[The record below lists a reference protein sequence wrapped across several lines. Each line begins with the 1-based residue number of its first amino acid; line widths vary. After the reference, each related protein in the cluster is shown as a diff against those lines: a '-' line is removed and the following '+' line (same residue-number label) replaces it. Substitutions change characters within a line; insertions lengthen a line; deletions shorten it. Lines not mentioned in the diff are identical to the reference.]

1 MSREDFKSFVV
12 TDPNLVDQQLDVSK
26 LATTTPTRK
35 ELLGGIS
42 TLPGVK
48 YDPTLQSSFTDL
60 LAYFSGGLPRL
71 PQTPTASNV
80 NVPLQGGSGG
90 GGGGITTAS
99 TVQPATGGVST
110 TQPMDQA
117 GAIAA
122 MTQGPAYTTPTPSDP
137 FLPTGSTTT
146 LPSGDVFAT
155 DDPTLQE
162 KIDFTPETKNIFQK
176 AGQTVSGAAED
187 LKNAG

>member
-80 NVPLQGGSGG
+80 NVPLPGGSGG

-99 TVQPATGGVST
+99 TVQPTAPATGG
-110 TQPMDQA
+110 
-117 GAIAA
+117 GA
-122 MTQGPAYTTPTPSDP
+122 QNP
-137 FLPTGSTTT
+137 
-146 LPSGDVFAT
+146 
-155 DDPTLQE
+155 
-162 KIDFTPETKNIFQK
+162 
-176 AGQTVSGAAED
+176 
-187 LKNAG
+187 